1 MSVEGLLEVAF
12 VAWGNVATMLA
23 LLITIISGYMV
34 VAWVAGEKMTRQQV
48 VLVNS
53 IYLLMCSFT
62 LWGCREMSL
71 RAGTFEQEAYNL
83 ASGQL
88 GELVSRGEVATAMIT
103 AFGLAMAASLKFM
116 WDVRHPKE

>member
-1 MSVEGLLEVAF
+1 
-12 VAWGNVATMLA
+12 
-23 LLITIISGYMV
+23 
-34 VAWVAGEKMTRQQV
+34 MTRQQV
-48 VLVNS
+48 VLVNA
-53 IYLLMCSFT
+53 IYLLMCSSA

-83 ASGQL
+83 ASGQV

-116 WDVRHPKE
+116 WDVRHPNGN